1 LASATACRPSFA
13 SPTTSRKLEQ
23 EIVRRQAVE
32 ESLKQSEQY
41 QIRLV
46 DQARHMQEQL
56 RHLSRQVLR
65 AQEEERKRISREL
78 HDVIAQTLTGINIH
92 LAFLEKEAGNNKDF
106 GRIIARTQQLVE
118 KSVDIVHRFALELRP
133 AVLDDLG
140 LIPALNTFMKG
151 FKEETGIHVSLSAF
165 AGVEKVNGERRIVLY
180 RVAQEALTNAARH
193 AQASHV
199 EVRIQKRKGAICMRI
214 IDNGRGFQVEPVRR
228 AKEVKRLGLLGM
240 KERLEMVGGT
250 FTVTT
255 APGKGTTVQ
264 AEVPLAN
271 DRNGEAGKISSETE
285 LICWRDSCPRRLVKI
300 PLRKSAKT
308 RARNGNFAAV
318 HAAGIRR
325 VGKVRPSSGGFSA
338 RRYPLAVRAR
348 GAGAV

>member
-1 LASATACRPSFA
+1 MASATACRPSFA

-92 LAFLEKEAGNNKDF
+92 LALLKKEGIGTTKDF
-106 GRIIARTQQLVE
+106 GRKIAHTQQLVE

-151 FKEETGIHVSLSAF
+151 FKEDTGIHVSLSAF

-180 RVAQEALTNAARH
+180 RIAQEALTNAARH

-199 EVRIQKRKGAICMRI
+199 EVRIQKLNDAICMRI
-214 IDNGRGFQVEPVRR
+214 IDNGTGFQVKNVLH
-228 AKEVKRLGLLGM
+228 AKKGNRLGLLGM

-264 AEVPLAN
+264 AEIPLAN
-271 DRNGEAGKISSETE
+271 DRTGESGETE

-300 PLRKSAKT
+300 PLRKPAK
-308 RARNGNFAAV
+308 
-318 HAAGIRR
+318 
-325 VGKVRPSSGGFSA
+325 KKP
-338 RRYPLAVRAR
+338 
-348 GAGAV
+348 